1 MKRIVVV
8 GLMVAAALSLV
19 TVGVAYAQDPQ
30 PPFPRGGGMGP
41 GGGMMGPRGFAADG
55 EMGPMHEYMEEA
67 LADALGISHDE
78 FETRREAGETA
89 YEIALAEGFS
99 ADEIPTLLRDART
112 KAWEAAAKAGVITQE
127 QLDWMKSRPNGT
139 GTGNCDGTGQRLGG
153 MMGGWRFQQSN
164 P

>member
-1 MKRIVVV
+1 
-8 GLMVAAALSLV
+8 
-19 TVGVAYAQDPQ
+19 
-30 PPFPRGGGMGP
+30 
-41 GGGMMGPRGFAADG
+41 
-55 EMGPMHEYMEEA
+55 MHEYMEQA
-67 LADALGISHDE
+67 LADALGISLDE
-78 FETRREAGETA
+78 FETRRGAGETA
-89 YEIALAEGFS
+89 YEIALAEGFT